1 MRIQTLLFLAA
12 LLAPAAA
19 QAQAV
24 RFLLA
29 VGDVFVN
36 RDASQ
41 IKAGPGT
48 TVESGDSIRVGLS
61 SSAPIRLSDES
72 IISLRQNTIFRLD
85 EYSYSGQADGN
96 EKSFFSLLKGGFR
109 TVTGAIGRLHSR
121 EKYQVRTATSTI
133 GIRGTHYVVVHCDN
147 DCGAD
152 TKISLAM
159 TASTQ
164 SDAGIGELA
173 QAGGPGAGS
182 FANGTYGG
190 VSDGRIDVGNNAGSK
205 EFGANEYFHVPN
217 ANTAPQGLVAPP
229 GFLYDRLQAQSRRQ
243 GNAGNETVPSGSG
256 SESESRSSAPIT
268 PLSPVGAITTTQP
281 PTPLPAGTFT
291 IALVG
296 ALTEVGQTNP
306 NQGGGFST
314 ASDLQTSGTGT
325 SQILLGF
332 SLPSGSNAGGGGG
345 SGGGVTADS
354 GGAGNVTNNTV
365 ANAIGANWRRWNG
378 GTFVN
383 DSGTTTTFSNNNQFH
398 YLYGPLTPPEVIAA
412 KTGSFSL
419 SVVGGTPVTFSAGST
434 IGTSFNLGPP
444 TLDFTGRTVSA
455 SSVSLSSG
463 TPGFNTFSFPSG
475 FTAPIQIAAAK
486 CAFTDMKNIVGTCS
500 GSIFLTSTPAQLG
513 VTGIFMG
520 PKGDHLGTSW
530 SAITTSGP
538 SLSAQTVK
546 LLTCAPSC

>member
-1 MRIQTLLFLAA
+1 MRIQTLLLLTA
-12 LLAPAAA
+12 LLVPAAA
-19 QAQAV
+19 QAQAG

-29 VGDVFVN
+29 VGDVFVT
-36 RDASQ
+36 RGASQ
-41 IKAGPGT
+41 LKAGTGT
-48 TVESGDSIRVGLS
+48 TVESGDTIRVGLS
-61 SSAPIRLSDES
+61 SNAQIRLSDES

-85 EYSYSGQADGN
+85 EYSYSGQADGS

-109 TVTGAIGRLHSR
+109 TVTGAIGRLHSK

-133 GIRGTHYVVVHCDN
+133 GIRGQHYVVVHCDN
-147 DCGAD
+147 DCGGD

-159 TASTQ
+159 GGGAQ

-173 QAGGPGAGS
+173 QAGGAGAGS

-256 SESESRSSAPIT
+256 SESESRSSAPIA
-268 PLSPVGAITTTQP
+268 PLSPVATITTTQP

-291 IALVG
+291 IAVVG

-354 GGAGNVTNNTV
+354 GGVGNVTNDTV
-365 ANAIGANWRRWNG
+365 ANAIGANWGRWNG

-398 YLYGPLTPPEVIAA
+398 YLYGPLTPPDVIAA

-419 SVVGGTPVTFSAGST
+419 SVVGGTPVTFSD
-434 IGTSFNLGPP
+434 GTNTGTFSITSP
-444 TLDFTGRTVSA
+444 TVDFTGRTVSA

-475 FTAPIQIAAAK
+475 FTAPIQIAAGK
-486 CAFTDMKNIVGTCS
+486 GAFIDMKNIVGTCS
-500 GSIFLTSTPAQLG
+500 GSICLTSTPAQLG

-530 SAITTSGP
+530 SAITTSAP
-538 SLSAQTVK
+538 NLSAQTVK